1 MFGEPQ
7 DGDYIEVMPAYG
19 RDYKNQKEVVTDL
32 KDGKDFQLTTTR
44 QYINIDG
51 MRQHQFRVI
60 VRYGK
65 LMKTM
70 DATNYIG
77 TNKR

>member
-1 MFGEPQ
+1 
-7 DGDYIEVMPAYG
+7 
-19 RDYKNQKEVVTDL
+19 VVTDL